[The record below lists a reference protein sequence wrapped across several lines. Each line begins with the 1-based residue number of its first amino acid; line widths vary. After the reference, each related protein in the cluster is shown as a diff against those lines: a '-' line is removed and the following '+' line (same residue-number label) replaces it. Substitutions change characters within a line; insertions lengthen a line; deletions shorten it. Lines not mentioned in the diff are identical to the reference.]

1 MRAPSTSNPMMSP
14 TRQMS
19 AAYNLPPGSKQML
32 VMVVYVMLCPGE
44 HMLMLVRCKDQ
55 RCGVGAS
62 GRG

>member
-1 MRAPSTSNPMMSP
+1 MMSP